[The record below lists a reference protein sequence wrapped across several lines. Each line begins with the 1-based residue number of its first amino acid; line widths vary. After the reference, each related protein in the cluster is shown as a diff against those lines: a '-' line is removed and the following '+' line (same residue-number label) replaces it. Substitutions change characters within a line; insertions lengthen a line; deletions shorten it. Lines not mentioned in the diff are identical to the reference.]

1 MDEKA
6 SVAQLYIK
14 NATNDISLSKVTL
27 ILPVAKICSGSR
39 VAASD
44 MMDAIENLKKV
55 WPYAV
60 EILVFAFEH
69 PSMDY
74 KSSDCTDFESEYTR
88 TNPGRSIYM
97 MEHPATLVG
106 PNADPIFKLIGEIMN
121 VEELDINTTQYYT
134 VSPDFTTLEFH
145 YGKSLL
151 DMKDILREMIK
162 ELEPR
167 GEL

>member
-1 MDEKA
+1 MME
-6 SVAQLYIK
+6 SIEQLK
-14 NATNDISLSKVTL
+14 N
-27 ILPVAKICSGSR
+27 
-39 VAASD
+39 
-44 MMDAIENLKKV
+44 V

-60 EILVFAFEH
+60 EILVFGFEY
-69 PSMDY
+69 PSVDY
-74 KSSDCTDFESEYTR
+74 KSSDCTNFESEYTR

-97 MEHPATLVG
+97 MEHPAELNG
-106 PNADPIFKLIGEIMN
+106 PNADPIFKLIAEIMN